1 MHHASLSSAF
11 KSAVVLTLSL
21 LIAPAMA
28 QQPDSG
34 GWSFDP
40 SVLAAGGDLLQ
51 RAPDREIDQLFQAVH
66 AAAQTPAEADA
77 LCGLFDPQSD
87 RSLAGLNEVASQLG
101 PDSQARFAN
110 AVASV
115 LVGAMQSPPQRYDAA
130 AARQS
135 LKAAGVTAAILHDG
149 FLAGLNADG
158 NAPDARGARC
168 QSLRWLLDAM
178 QSRPAAERAA
188 MTRLLLDEGLARI
201 GTGAAQP

>member
-1 MHHASLSSAF
+1 MRNTSTLSARMF
-11 KSAVVLTLSL
+11 GPVLLLSL
-21 LIAPAMA
+21 LTTPAIA
-28 QQPDSG
+28 QQTDTG

-40 SVLAAGGDLLQ
+40 SVLAAGGDLLL

-66 AAAQTPAEADA
+66 AAGQMPAEADA
-77 LCGLFDPQSD
+77 LCGLFDPQAD
-87 RSLAGLNEVASQLG
+87 RSLSGLNTVASRLG
-101 PDSQARFAN
+101 PDSQSRFAN
-110 AVASV
+110 AVANV

-158 NAPDARGARC
+158 NAPDARSARC

-178 QSRPAAERAA
+178 QTRPIAERAA
-188 MTRLLLDEGLARI
+188 MTRLLLDEGLTRI
-201 GTGAAQP
+201 GTSATQP

>member
-1 MHHASLSSAF
+1 MRNTATLGA
-11 KSAVVLTLSL
+11 ALLLSL
-21 LIAPAMA
+21 LTAPAMA
-28 QQPDSG
+28 QQPDGG

-66 AAAQTPAEADA
+66 AAAQTPAESDA
-77 LCGLFDPQSD
+77 LCGLFDPQAD
-87 RSLAGLNEVASQLG
+87 RSLAGLNAVASQLG

-110 AVASV
+110 AVANV
-115 LVGAMQSPPQRYDAA
+115 LVGAMQSSPQRYDAA

-149 FLAGLNADG
+149 FVAGLNADG
-158 NAPDARGARC
+158 NAPDARSARC

-178 QSRPAAERAA
+178 QARPVAERVA
-188 MTRLLLDEGLARI
+188 MTRLLLDEGLTRI
-201 GTGAAQP
+201 GAGAAQQ